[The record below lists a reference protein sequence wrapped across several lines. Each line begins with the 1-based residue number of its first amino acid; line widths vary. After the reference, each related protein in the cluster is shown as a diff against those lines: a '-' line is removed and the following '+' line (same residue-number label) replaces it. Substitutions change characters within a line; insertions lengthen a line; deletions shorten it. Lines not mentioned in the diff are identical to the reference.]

1 MIQHSWKRCDLTSSL
16 NSRYKFSIASNELK
30 VDTVSE
36 ELSRKEDPES
46 LPIDPLEKNYLES
59 GLSVKG
65 EGYPPF
71 PLRFF

>member
-1 MIQHSWKRCDLTSSL
+1 M
-16 NSRYKFSIASNELK
+16 NSRYKSSIASNELK

-65 EGYPPF
+65 EGYPPLSAKVF
-71 PLRFF
+71 LTVRE